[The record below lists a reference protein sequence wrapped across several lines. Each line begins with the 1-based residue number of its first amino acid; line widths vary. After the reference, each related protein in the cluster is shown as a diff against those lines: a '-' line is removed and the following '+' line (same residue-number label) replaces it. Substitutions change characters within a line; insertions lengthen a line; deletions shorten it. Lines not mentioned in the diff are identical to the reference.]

1 MSRTHE
7 ETAMDKA
14 MYDKGLAVR
23 RKVLGD
29 EYVDAALK
37 NVDDFNAPL
46 QDILNE
52 NCWGAIWGREGL
64 PLKTRSMLNLAM
76 LAVLNR
82 PAELKSHVRG
92 ALRNGCTK
100 EEISEVLLQAAV
112 YGGVP
117 VGMSSFALAREVFKE
132 MEAAK

>member
-1 MSRTHE
+1 MPGE
-7 ETAMDKA
+7 WFE
-14 MYDKGLAVR
+14 KGLKA
-23 RKVLGD
+23 RKEVVGP
-29 EYVDAALK
+29 EYVERAFKEADAFGMPMQEL
-37 NVDDFNAPL
+37 VT
-46 QDILNE
+46 E
-52 NCWGAIWGREGL
+52 YCWGWLWNRPGL
-64 PLKTRSMLNLAM
+64 ERKTRSMLNLAM

-132 MEAAK
+132 IEAAK